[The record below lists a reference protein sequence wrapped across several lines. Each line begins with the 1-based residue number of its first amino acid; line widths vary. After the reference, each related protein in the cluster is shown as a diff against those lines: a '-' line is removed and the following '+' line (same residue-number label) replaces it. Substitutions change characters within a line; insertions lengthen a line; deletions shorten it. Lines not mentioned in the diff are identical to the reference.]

1 MMETIIS
8 VNNLDKSYGKH
19 QVLFDFNLKVKR
31 GECLGVVGPNGAGKT
46 TLLECIEGL
55 RKWQKGEIIIDGR
68 TIEENPKYLR
78 SIMGV
83 QLQSSSL
90 PDEIKVKEA
99 IELFAV
105 EHNVSI
111 NEKLLDELDVGNL
124 VNQQYGKLSTG
135 QKRRLHLLLAIL
147 HDPEIIILDEPTAGL
162 DVNAKYLLY
171 LKINQ
176 LKESGKTILLTSH
189 DMYEVENLCDR
200 VAFLENGR
208 VGKEITKDSI
218 LDQDKQIIVVSTKK
232 QSLKNVDMMY
242 STLIEEKEAE
252 LFFECSNISACLKE
266 LLEHLNSKDDEIID
280 LYIKKKTVEE
290 ELTKMMRGEGK
301 WKH

>member
-1 MMETIIS
+1 METIIS

-55 RKWQKGEIIIDGR
+55 RKWQKGEIIIEGR

-105 EHNVSI
+105 EHNVTI
-111 NEKLLDELDVGNL
+111 NEKLLDELDVKNL

-162 DVNAKYLLY
+162 DVNTKYLLY
-171 LKINQ
+171 LKINE

-218 LDQDKQIIVVSTKK
+218 LDQDKQIIVIFTKK

-242 STLIEEKEAE
+242 STLIEEKETE

-301 WKH
+301 

>member
-1 MMETIIS
+1 METIIS

-55 RKWQKGEIIIDGR
+55 RKWQKGEIIIEGR

-105 EHNVSI
+105 EHNVTI
-111 NEKLLDELDVGNL
+111 NEKLLDELDVKNL

-162 DVNAKYLLY
+162 DVNTKYLLY
-171 LKINQ
+171 LKINE

-218 LDQDKQIIVVSTKK
+218 LDQDKQIIVIFTKK

-301 WKH
+301 

>member
-218 LDQDKQIIVVSTKK
+218 LDQDKQIIVIFTKK

-301 WKH
+301 

>member
-99 IELFAV
+99 IKLFAV

-301 WKH
+301 

>member
-55 RKWQKGEIIIDGR
+55 RKWQKGEIIIEGR

-105 EHNVSI
+105 EHNVTI
-111 NEKLLDELDVGNL
+111 NEKLLDELDVKNL

-162 DVNAKYLLY
+162 DVNTKYLLY
-171 LKINQ
+171 LKINE

-218 LDQDKQIIVVSTKK
+218 LDQDKQIIVIFTKK

-242 STLIEEKEAE
+242 STLIEEKETE

-301 WKH
+301 

>member
-1 MMETIIS
+1 METIIS

-55 RKWQKGEIIIDGR
+55 RKWQKGEIIIEGR

-105 EHNVSI
+105 EHNVTI
-111 NEKLLDELDVGNL
+111 NEKLLDELDVKNL

-162 DVNAKYLLY
+162 DVNTKYLLY
-171 LKINQ
+171 LKINE

-218 LDQDKQIIVVSTKK
+218 LDQDKQIIVIFTKK

-242 STLIEEKEAE
+242 SKLIEEKETE

>member
-55 RKWQKGEIIIDGR
+55 RKWQKGEIIIEGR

-105 EHNVSI
+105 EHNVTI
-111 NEKLLDELDVGNL
+111 NEKLLDELDVKNL

-218 LDQDKQIIVVSTKK
+218 LDQDKQIIVIFTKK

-301 WKH
+301 

>member
-55 RKWQKGEIIIDGR
+55 RKWQKGEIIIEGR

-242 STLIEEKEAE
+242 STLIEEKETE

-301 WKH
+301 

>member
-124 VNQQYGKLSTG
+124 VNQQYGKFSTG

-301 WKH
+301 

>member
-31 GECLGVVGPNGAGKT
+31 GECLGVFGPNGAGKT

-55 RKWQKGEIIIDGR
+55 RKWQKGEIIIEGR

-105 EHNVSI
+105 EHNVTI
-111 NEKLLDELDVGNL
+111 NEKLLDELDVKNL

-162 DVNAKYLLY
+162 DVNTKYLLY
-171 LKINQ
+171 LKINE

-218 LDQDKQIIVVSTKK
+218 LDQDKQIIVIFTKK

-242 STLIEEKEAE
+242 STLIEEKETE

-301 WKH
+301 

>member
-55 RKWQKGEIIIDGR
+55 RKWQKGEIIIEGR

-105 EHNVSI
+105 EHNVTI
-111 NEKLLDELDVGNL
+111 NEKLLDELDVKNL

-162 DVNAKYLLY
+162 DVNTKYLLY
-171 LKINQ
+171 LKINE

-218 LDQDKQIIVVSTKK
+218 LDQDKQIIVIFTKK
-232 QSLKNVDMMY
+232 
-242 STLIEEKEAE
+242 TE
-252 LFFECSNISACLKE
+252 
-266 LLEHLNSKDDEIID
+266 SK
-280 LYIKKKTVEE
+280 KC
-290 ELTKMMRGEGK
+290 
-301 WKH
+301 